1 MGEVC
6 RWINFIYP
14 GYDGE
19 DERRGD
25 FDGSLEHMSQM
36 LIAMVESRGI
46 EKFVFCGHSMGSMFM
61 AYFVTHY
68 RRYLE
73 GSVSITGI
81 TDTWYIGLKTFY
93 SLIVVSNG
101 LNKMTKDRNKILN
114 ND

>member
-46 EKFVFCGHSMGSMFM
+46 EKFVFLWAFDGKYVYGVFCY
-61 AYFVTHY
+61 A
-68 RRYLE
+68 L
-73 GSVSITGI
+73 
-81 TDTWYIGLKTFY
+81 
-93 SLIVVSNG
+93 
-101 LNKMTKDRNKILN
+101 
-114 ND
+114 